1 MPTCSSC
8 GASRAAVAAAAP
20 CPKCGTA
27 PAPEIELEVPK
38 RAAPPRAQARKV
50 EPVEVA
56 LELAVDPRSLYAAP
70 AAAPTA
76 ALARVGS
83 PPTPTVVGSESRQVV
98 EVADVSFDAQLLA
111 EYGNAPSH
119 WVLSP
124 LYAWRVLKRRRDLR
138 RVLAGRREEAR
149 RAMTEL
155 DDALVAFAE
164 RVRPAAEKHPDF
176 THPLEELRGAEDVL
190 RSRDRV
196 LASEQDAQTARL
208 TSVDARLGKLE
219 AELAEAESAERVVS
233 GELAS
238 TQAALAR
245 GESKLRRAESE
256 LRSAHEREADGSH
269 A

>member
-1 MPTCSSC
+1 
-8 GASRAAVAAAAP
+8 
-20 CPKCGTA
+20 
-27 PAPEIELEVPK
+27 
-38 RAAPPRAQARKV
+38 
-50 EPVEVA
+50 
-56 LELAVDPRSLYAAP
+56 
-70 AAAPTA
+70 
-76 ALARVGS
+76 
-83 PPTPTVVGSESRQVV
+83 VVGSESRQVV